1 MQVKCSAST
10 WAQQSSLSSASHLWL
25 GCSQQEFIY
34 QSLSKVEDQ
43 QAQTGL
49 SSTTNWAFVYTCL
62 RKSQGRLIFLSS
74 SVTVKSLAKGM
85 KHLAALILSDSN
97 HSALEQLEYGFR
109 QNTQIS
115 PLWERIWGSLG
126 RRQYAAKVAWRRQHY
141 ILFSASSTPLCIYM
155 LHCIEKQETR
165 LELASPTSQ
174 VNLSL
179 LVAGFELTWA
189 DKAKYFAIRCW
200 WKKTEKFCLPVKCH
214 NAAVLLWN

>member
-49 SSTTNWAFVYTCL
+49 SSTTNWAFASTCL

-109 QNTQIS
+109 QNTQSDFSFVGEDLRVLGQEAICCKS
-115 PLWERIWGSLG
+115 GLEEAALYSLLCFKYTLMYL
-126 RRQYAAKVAWRRQHY
+126 YAALYRKARDEIGIGISHFPGEPL
-141 ILFSASSTPLCIYM
+141 IASSWIWT
-155 LHCIEKQETR
+155 H
-165 LELASPTSQ
+165 
-174 VNLSL
+174 LS
-179 LVAGFELTWA
+179 
-189 DKAKYFAIRCW
+189 R
-200 WKKTEKFCLPVKCH
+200 
-214 NAAVLLWN
+214 